1 MVTLGAAEAL
11 LVAVYGCF
19 FYNVRQNG
27 AGEAIVTVSGK
38 VFWSAL
44 AIAVLSAFA
53 SGVGLFWQ
61 TVGGTRAFTTAR
73 GQTVD
78 LYGQGIY
85 RLDTVFSAAGYK
97 GTDAVVLF
105 LAVPVLVVLTLL
117 YRRGSL
123 RFGLLLISML
133 SFFLYVYA
141 SMALGSA
148 YNSLFLIY
156 LVIFS
161 LSLFALIKV
170 SRLAETAWLELDS
183 MARLTRARRTRRF
196 PASLL
201 FASGLVTAF
210 VWLSPLV
217 GAMATGQTPDR
228 LDSYTTLMTYVL
240 DLAVIV
246 PAAFA
251 AGWMILRSHP
261 LGYLMAFALFGI
273 IVMLAP
279 GITASTIS
287 QVRSGVSLTPGE
299 MAGPV
304 AGFIVLGIL
313 SLWAMVSILRGLQV
327 PAQHN

>member
-1 MVTLGAAEAL
+1 
-11 LVAVYGCF
+11 
-19 FYNVRQNG
+19 VR
-27 AGEAIVTVSGK
+27 VSGK

-44 AIAVLSAFA
+44 AIAMLSAFA
-53 SGVGLFWQ
+53 SGIGLFWKSA
-61 TVGGTRAFTTAR
+61 GGTLAFTSAR
-73 GQTVD
+73 GQTVA

-105 LAVPVLVVLTLL
+105 LAAPILVVLSLL
-117 YRRGSL
+117 YRSGSL
-123 RFGLLLISML
+123 RIGLLLISIL

-156 LVIFS
+156 VVIFS
-161 LSLFALIKV
+161 LSLFVLIKAF
-170 SRLAETAWLELDS
+170 RLAEIAWLERES
-183 MARLTRARRTRRF
+183 IVSPTRRF

-217 GAMATGQTPDR
+217 GAMASGQTPDR

-246 PAAFA
+246 PASFA
-251 AGWMILRSHP
+251 AGWMILKRYP

-287 QVRSGVSLTPGE
+287 QARSGVYLTAGE

-327 PAQHN
+327 PAGHN

>member
-1 MVTLGAAEAL
+1 MVK
-11 LVAVYGCF
+11 
-19 FYNVRQNG
+19 
-27 AGEAIVTVSGK
+27 VSGK

-53 SGVGLFWQ
+53 SGIGLFWR
-61 TVGGTRAFTTAR
+61 TAGNTLAFTTAR

-85 RLDTVFSAAGYK
+85 RLDTVFWAAGYK

-105 LAVPVLVVLTLL
+105 LAAPVLVVLALL

-123 RFGLLLISML
+123 RIGLLLISIV

-148 YNSLFLIY
+148 YNGLFLIY
-156 LVIFS
+156 VVIFS
-161 LSLFALIKV
+161 LSLFVLIKV
-170 SRLAETAWLELDS
+170 FRLAETAWLERES
-183 MARLTRARRTRRF
+183 IARLILARRTRRF

-210 VWLSPLV
+210 VWLSPVV
-217 GAMATGQTPDR
+217 GSMASGQTPDR

-246 PAAFA
+246 PAAFV
-251 AGWMILRSHP
+251 AGCMILKRYP
-261 LGYLMAFALFGI
+261 IGYLTAFAIFGI

-279 GITASTIS
+279 GTTASTIS
-287 QVRSGVSLTPGE
+287 QAMSGVSLTAGE

-304 AGFIVLGIL
+304 AGFVVLGIL

-327 PAQHN
+327 PAGHN